1 MKSNKKEMESM
12 RRTLQETQLSMI
24 TAEHRAEEAE
34 SALARQSK
42 MTKLDKESKLI
53 IMKPSLW

>member
-34 SALARQSK
+34 GALARQSK
-42 MTKLDKESKLI
+42 MTKLDKESKLM
-53 IMKPSLW
+53 IMKRSLW